1 MLSCDEEFNNY
12 NSSVIGMMVERVL
25 SKEFQS
31 LHCYRK
37 YVYVIY
43 KIIDNN

>member
-1 MLSCDEEFNNY
+1 MVSCDKELKNC
-12 NSSVIGMMVERVL
+12 NSFVLSMMVERVSL
-25 SKEFQS
+25 KEFKS